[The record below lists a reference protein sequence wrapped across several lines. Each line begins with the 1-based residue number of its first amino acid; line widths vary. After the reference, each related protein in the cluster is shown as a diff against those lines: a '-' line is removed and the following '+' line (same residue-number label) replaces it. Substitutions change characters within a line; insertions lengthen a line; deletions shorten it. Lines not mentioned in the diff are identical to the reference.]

1 MLYNY
6 WGGKTLYYSLVNKVG
21 AKERLKE
28 DNVIAFTP
36 PPEEDG
42 EDDCLSCKL

>member
-36 PPEEDG
+36 PVEYEE
-42 EDDCLSCKL
+42 EESCESCKL